1 MTAALR
7 DMAPVAGAVPDP
19 AALLTLVQ
27 WLSPAFPVGGFAYAH
42 GMETAIQRGDL
53 PHAAAVAG
61 WIGDVLDMGGPRG
74 DAILLAHALRPGA
87 DHAALADLARALA
100 PTSERLR
107 ETDETGAALTRATDA
122 LRGTDLPPLPF
133 PVALGRAAAPLA
145 LPPALV
151 IAMALQAFAANLC
164 TVAVRFVPLGQTDG
178 QAVLAGLAPLI
189 LRIAAEAEA
198 APLDAIASATLRA
211 DIASALHE
219 TLDVRMFRT

>member
-74 DAILLAHALRPGA
+74 DAILLAHALTPGA
-87 DHAALADLARALA
+87 DHAGLADLARALA
-100 PTSERLR
+100 PTAERLR
-107 ETDETGAALTRATDA
+107 ETEETGAALTRATDA
-122 LRGTDLPPLPF
+122 LQGTDLPPLPW
-133 PVALGRAAAPLA
+133 PVALGRAAAGLD

-151 IAMALQAFAANLC
+151 IALALHAFAANLV
-164 TVAVRFVPLGQTDG
+164 TVAVRFVPLGQTEG
-178 QAVLAGLAPLI
+178 QAILAGLTPAI
-189 LRIAAEAEA
+189 LALADEA
-198 APLDAIASATLRA
+198 ATLPLSAIASSTLRS

-219 TLDVRMFRT
+219 TLDIRMFRT